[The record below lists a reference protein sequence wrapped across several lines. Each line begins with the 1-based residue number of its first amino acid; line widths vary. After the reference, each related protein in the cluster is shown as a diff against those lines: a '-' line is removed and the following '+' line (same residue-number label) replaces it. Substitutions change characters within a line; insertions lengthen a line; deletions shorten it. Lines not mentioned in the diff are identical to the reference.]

1 MQHFQ
6 QSAFVLHRRAQ
17 GETSLLVTFF
27 TPEFGK
33 LQANV
38 RGVRTRSKASTQ
50 KQAWL
55 QPFQPLSIQWQAHS
69 ASVDWIYPRSYEPVG
84 PPFLLQARASVCG
97 LYLNELLYRLL
108 QPAMAMDNLYYCYH
122 QTLDALSQADE
133 KNQAWLLRLFEW
145 DLLVEL
151 GYEIPL
157 LETHAAQPID
167 PQAYYRWHESGGWW
181 LSDEH
186 DSYAICGDCL
196 HQLAYRRRCDRCG
209 AALKRLLRG
218 LLQPHL
224 GTKPL
229 ATRQLLILKG

>member
-6 QSAFVLHRRAQ
+6 QPAFVLHRRAQ
-17 GETSLLVTFF
+17 GETSLLVSFF

-38 RGVRTRSKASTQ
+38 RGVRTRAKSSMQ

-69 ASVDWIYPRSYEPVG
+69 ASSDWIYPRNYEPLG
-84 PPFLLQARASVCG
+84 APFLLQARANVCG

-108 QPAMAMDNLYYCYH
+108 QPAMAMENLYLCYH
-122 QTLDALSQADE
+122 QTLSGLSQADE
-133 KNQAWLLRLFEW
+133 QSQAWLLRLFEW

-167 PQAYYRWHESGGWW
+167 RQGYYRWQAGVGWW
-181 LSDEH
+181 PSGEE
-186 DSYAICGDCL
+186 DSQAICGDCL
-196 HQLAYRRRCDRCG
+196 YQLAQRSQCARCG
-209 AALKRLLRG
+209 GPLKRLLRG

-224 GTKPL
+224 GPKPL
-229 ATRQLLILKG
+229 ASRQLLMIKG